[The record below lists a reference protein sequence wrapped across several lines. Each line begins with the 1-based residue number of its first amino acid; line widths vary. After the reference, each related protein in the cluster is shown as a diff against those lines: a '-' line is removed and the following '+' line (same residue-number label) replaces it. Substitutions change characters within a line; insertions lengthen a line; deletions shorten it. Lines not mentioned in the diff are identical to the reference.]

1 MSNIQTHKFSLA
13 GILLGLVVA
22 LIVITQANV
31 NGWFG
36 LGFTLLY
43 YTFFGGVI
51 GDNFADQS
59 KRPLILLFGIVG
71 GLLSLGVNY
80 VSEPTG
86 SYWSMLAGGLLIGGM
101 VGSAP
106 DVAYQSLKQGVKICL
121 VAGFAVGL
129 LSAVLRVTDPLLDIS
144 TNIFLLILS
153 LALLGAIVVP
163 LVFAPVWAILRVGLH
178 LLSTYISKWFLE

>member
-86 SYWSMLAGGLLIGGM
+86 SYWSMLAGGLLIGGL

-106 DVAYQSLKQGVKICL
+106 DVAYHSLKKGAKVSL
-121 VAGFAVGL
+121 VAGFAAGL
-129 LSAVLRVTDPLLDIS
+129 LSAVLQVTDPLGPS

-153 LALLGAIVVP
+153 SALLIAIILP
-163 LVFAPVWAILRVGLH
+163 LVFAPVWSIIYVSIH
-178 LLSTYISKWFLE
+178 LFSIYISKWFLE